1 MRQPSPGQGKRRGR
15 SRTSRKRKII
25 YYVATSADGFIA
37 RPDGGVDWLDRPQ
50 PRGGYGFNAFYRSVD
65 TVLLGRKTFDV
76 GRKLGQ
82 PSYPGKKNYVFSRR
96 ARKRPVP
103 GVEFVRGDVSELA
116 HRLRRAP
123 GKDIWLV
130 GGAALF
136 GAFLDATE
144 VDELVIHVIPV
155 LIGEGIPLIARRHR
169 DVPLKLLGTRKYP
182 DGVLRLHY
190 AVRPSM

>member
-1 MRQPSPGQGKRRGR
+1 MSQAASSQAKRVGRGG
-15 SRTSRKRKII
+15 SSRKRKII

-37 RPDGGVDWLDRPQ
+37 RPDGGVGWLDRPQ
-50 PRGGYGFNAFYRSVD
+50 LRGGHGIDAFYRSVD

-82 PSYPGKKNYVFSRR
+82 LSYPGKKNYVFSRR
-96 ARKRPVP
+96 VRKRPVP
-103 GVEFVRGDVSELA
+103 GVEFVRDDVSEFA

-130 GGAALF
+130 GGAILF
-136 GAFLDATE
+136 GAFLDAAE

-155 LIGEGIPLIARRHR
+155 LIGEGILLIAPRHR
-169 DVPLKLLGTRKYP
+169 DVPLKLLGTRKYA

-190 AVRPSM
+190 AVQPSM